1 MGIFVYAFTATGK
14 SSVNKKYNNII
25 DMESTL
31 YKYIG
36 TTSEDESLKSTPREI
51 NKDWPNNY
59 FKALK
64 RVKDKCDYIL
74 VADEIVNDFLVK
86 INFEY

>member
-1 MGIFVYAFTATGK
+1 MM
-14 SSVNKKYNNII
+14 KKN
-25 DMESTL
+25 
-31 YKYIG
+31 
-36 TTSEDESLKSTPREI
+36 KSTNKEI
-51 NKDWPNNY
+51 NKEWPNNY

-86 INFEY
+86 INFEYWVVYPNINLKEEYLNRCKNRGNNDEFIYWYRKL

>member
-1 MGIFVYAFTATGK
+1 MSYLLQP
-14 SSVNKKYNNII
+14 VNHHLQENLKMLLIWNQLIINILEIIIKKN
-25 DMESTL
+25 
-31 YKYIG
+31 
-36 TTSEDESLKSTPREI
+36 KSTNKEI
-51 NKDWPNNY
+51 NKEWPNNY